1 LTATDKITL
10 ARTPKQ
16 LRLAN
21 AIFFFLSGFGYSSWA
36 SRIPTIKHQL
46 HLNEAQLG
54 GILFAMPVGLL
65 LTLPLTGKLLSK
77 YSSRRIMFFGG
88 LFFSVVLACI
98 GFAANVWQLALVLF
112 CFGVSRNLFNISVN
126 AQAVAVQALYER
138 SIMANFHGIWS
149 MAGFVGAAVG
159 YFMVYYNV
167 GTNYHLLGVSIL
179 LVVFSLWFIKGT
191 IYQAPV
197 PQIKKKLFTLPDKS
211 LLNFALICFASM
223 ACENTMYDWSGIYFE
238 KVIHVSKAT
247 ATEGFV
253 VYMIAMTLGRFVG
266 DAGVNRLG
274 IKNLLRFS
282 GVFICGGLLLAVLLP
297 YTITAI
303 IGFILVGLGVSCIV
317 PMVFQ
322 MAGKSTTMSG
332 GTALAAISSI
342 GYLGFLIVPPF
353 IGFIAQV
360 AGLRVSF
367 GLISLLGALVAV
379 LVYKIKEDTAE
390 PTNNPA

>member
-10 ARTPKQ
+10 PRTPKQ

-21 AIFFFLSGFGYSSWA
+21 AVFFFLSGFGYSSWA

-77 YSSRRIMFFGG
+77 YSSRRIMLFGG

-98 GFAANVWQLALVLF
+98 GFAANVWQLVLVLF
-112 CFGVSRNLFNISVN
+112 CFGMSRNLFNISTN
-126 AQAVAVQALYER
+126 AQAVAVQALYKR

-149 MAGFVGAAVG
+149 MAGFAGAAVG

-191 IYQAPV
+191 IYQTPV
-197 PQIKKKLFTLPDKS
+197 PQVKKKLFTLPDKS

-238 KVIHVSKAT
+238 KVIKSHR
-247 ATEGFV
+247 
-253 VYMIAMTLGRFVG
+253 YRRFCSLY
-266 DAGVNRLG
+266 DSHDPR
-274 IKNLLRFS
+274 
-282 GVFICGGLLLAVLLP
+282 
-297 YTITAI
+297 
-303 IGFILVGLGVSCIV
+303 
-317 PMVFQ
+317 
-322 MAGKSTTMSG
+322 
-332 GTALAAISSI
+332 
-342 GYLGFLIVPPF
+342 PF
-353 IGFIAQV
+353 CRRCRCKPF
-360 AGLRVSF
+360 R
-367 GLISLLGALVAV
+367 
-379 LVYKIKEDTAE
+379 YKK
-390 PTNNPA
+390 PA